1 MNKNHS
7 TGLPRLLVALI
18 VALGV
23 MAGALEGTAHVKMN
37 ATVPA
42 DGATVASGL
51 SEIGFV
57 FTDAIRI
64 TLVKVAHEES
74 ATPVQQTSKLPKA
87 FVTKAKI
94 AVQPLA
100 PGAYAVE
107 WTGVGKD
114 GHVMK
119 GAFSFSVA
127 TPEIELPEKNAR

>member
-1 MNKNHS
+1 MNMNHP
-7 TGLPRLLVALI
+7 TGLSRVFVALI
-18 VALGV
+18 IAFGV

-42 DGATVASGL
+42 DGATVAPGL

-57 FTDAIRI
+57 FTDAVRI
-64 TLVKVAHEES
+64 TLVKVAHKES
-74 ATPVQQTSKLPKA
+74 ATSVQQTSKLPKA

-114 GHVMK
+114 GHVMN

-127 TPEIELPEKNAR
+127 TPEIELPE